1 MATGL
6 DNWRDQ
12 IRTAASKA
20 MTYAPPLTL
29 PEWAESVRRMEGGR
43 QFRFSFAPYQREI
56 AESIHEPGVQ
66 MVALMMASRLGK
78 TESVMNAIGHSIDA
92 APRRI
97 CVMYPTVSQAE
108 RWSKET
114 LSRELLGPTPSLEWL
129 SASGTRNPDNRI
141 LHKLFPGGVLT
152 VVGANS
158 AGELRRIK
166 ANFLFADECD
176 SLANDKSD
184 EGDQLEILWMRGS
197 EYADTIRIAASYP
210 SLVGHSRIARIMDA
224 SDYRQWHTPCPR
236 CDDSIVMERSHVV
249 WPAGKPEEALVR
261 CPQCGETF
269 DDDERRQSVKAG
281 EWIASQEF
289 HGIRGYHASGM
300 VSPHPVQ
307 RGYFSHLHWIASQM
321 EAAEKASNPDRAR
334 RVICNTF
341 DALPF
346 QGTLEEKADPADL
359 VHRREAWN
367 PADMVP
373 DGVLCICWGADV
385 QKDRIEVEFV
395 GFGLNDETWGLGYRI
410 VYGSPLK
417 SQTWVQLDQLL
428 GKTWQHP
435 TLGTLTARAGC
446 IDSRYQSAKVRNW
459 TRGKHTRNIFAIV
472 GSTILGK
479 PPISTPKRTGKPPV
493 VIYELGTHE
502 IKDVIYQRLDLI
514 RDDDETSWPQG
525 YMHYPQVEDYQDEY
539 FAGLTVEDSVMKKG
553 ADGNDYRWFE
563 KPKGA
568 RNEPLDVRV
577 YAIAAFMISRPP
589 LPALAKRARDGVRL
603 EGTKKVARKKPK
615 RQVWQ
620 LSGY

>member
-1 MATGL
+1 MGAGV
-6 DNWRDQ
+6 DNWRAGA
-12 IRTAASKA
+12 IEAGRKA

-56 AESIHEPGVQ
+56 AASLHDPEVQ
-66 MVALMMASRLGK
+66 MTAMMMASRLGK
-78 TESVMNAIGHSIDA
+78 TETVMNAIGHCIDA
-92 APRRI
+92 SPRRI

-114 LSRELLGPTPSLEWL
+114 LSRELLAPTPSLEWL
-129 SASGTRNPDNRI
+129 SASGARNPDNRI
-141 LHKLFPGGVLT
+141 LHKLFPGGALT
-152 VVGANS
+152 IVGANS
-158 AGELRRIK
+158 AGEIRRIK
-166 ANFLFADECD
+166 SNFLFADEVD
-176 SLANDKSD
+176 ALASDKSD

-197 EYADTIRIAASYP
+197 EYPDTIRIAASYP
-210 SLVGHSRIARIMDA
+210 SLVGHSRIARLMAD
-224 SDYRQWHTPCPR
+224 SDYRKWFTPCPR
-236 CDDSIVMERSHVV
+236 CLDAIVMERSHIV
-249 WPAGKPEEALVR
+249 WTPGKPEEAVVR
-261 CPQCGETF
+261 CPSCGETF
-269 DDDERRQSVKAG
+269 DDDERRAAVRQG
-281 EWIASQEF
+281 EWRATQEF
-289 HGIRGYHASGM
+289 SGIAGFHASGM

-307 RGYFSHLHWIASQM
+307 RGYQSHLHWVAAQT

-334 RVICNTF
+334 RVLVNTF

-359 VHRREAWN
+359 VHRREPWN
-367 PADMVP
+367 PADSVP

-417 SQTWVQLDQLL
+417 SQTWVDFDQLL
-428 GKTWQHP
+428 KKTWNHP
-435 TLGTLTARAGC
+435 TLGSLSPRAGC

-459 TRGKHTRNIFAIV
+459 TRGKHQRGIYAIV

-479 PPISTPKRTGKPPV
+479 PPVSTPKRVGRPPV
-493 VIYELGTHE
+493 VVYELGTHE
-502 IKDVIYQRLDLI
+502 LKDIIYQRLELI
-514 RDDDETSWPQG
+514 RDEGETTWPQG

-553 ADGNDYRWFE
+553 GDGNDYRWFE

-577 YAIAAFMISRPP
+577 YAMAAFMIARPP
-589 LPALAKRARDGVRL
+589 LPTLAKKARDGSDPVPS
-603 EGTKKVARKKPK
+603 KKAARKRPK

-620 LSGY
+620 LGGY